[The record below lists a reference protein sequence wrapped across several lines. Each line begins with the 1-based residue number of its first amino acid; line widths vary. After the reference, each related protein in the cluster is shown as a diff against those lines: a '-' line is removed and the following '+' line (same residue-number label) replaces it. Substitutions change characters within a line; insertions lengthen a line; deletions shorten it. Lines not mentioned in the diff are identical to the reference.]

1 MKIEEFID
9 TLKGLNVTIKDR
21 VTIKNRWN
29 EEITNFLHPK
39 SNNATEDSFIYAQH
53 EIGGVSGGSCW
64 DSSNPQPY
72 TTDEKDPELDNEL
85 DLIFK
90 SVCRNIS
97 YLAYKEVQNKV
108 SEDYETE
115 TEYYGNRTEYKI
127 YFLKIRDLYDTLVEL
142 EVLS

>member
-9 TLKGLNVTIKDR
+9 ILKNLNITIKDR
-21 VTIKNRWN
+21 VTRKGRWGN
-29 EEITNFLHPK
+29 QSVDFINPK
-39 SNNATEDSFIYAQH
+39 SNNVTEDSFIYARH

-90 SVCRNIS
+90 AVCRNIS
-97 YLAYKEVQNKV
+97 YLAYKEVQSKV

-115 TEYYGNRTEYKI
+115 REYYGNRTDYKI